1 MYCNRKK
8 IFLGVIILTISIVIF
23 GKNNFYAPTIAK
35 NKQDILFVETDT
47 THKDSIL
54 LTNIQKKRIFE
65 TTWMELSETDS
76 GYIVLKLPNSFDD
89 QEKKLPNTIAV
100 RNDTMFL
107 TAWCEKWILKNV
119 NIEKQSDDIY
129 ILYDTYVFKLV
140 DSIRHIA
147 RWIRYYDVERTR
159 VMNNHL
165 YVDSLYNNF
174 PLIDLDDDNYDESKT
189 K

>member
-76 GYIVLKLPNSFDD
+76 G
-89 QEKKLPNTIAV
+89 IA
-100 RNDTMFL
+100 
-107 TAWCEKWILKNV
+107 
-119 NIEKQSDDIY
+119 
-129 ILYDTYVFKLV
+129 
-140 DSIRHIA
+140 
-147 RWIRYYDVERTR
+147 
-159 VMNNHL
+159 
-165 YVDSLYNNF
+165 
-174 PLIDLDDDNYDESKT
+174 
-189 K
+189 